1 MKKSLLLTFGLS
13 LLLVVGCN
21 AKQEVKKDNL
31 NSTERSSEKS
41 REPESVEF
49 TAKGTYKVGEDIE
62 QGDYYVV
69 LTKLEH
75 DENDTSKLT
84 EVDVNISDA
93 DDKYIDTVYFSSVGN
108 KERVKLEEG
117 MSFKIIDNGIEFKDF
132 TLSFLNNTDF
142 KKYESE
148 SKNSSTANNSNES
161 TINNGSVDTETT
173 KKIEDSQSVKVTD
186 LLADYDLFIQKIK
199 TTSEK
204 ASSMSELESMN
215 AVTDLIQEQTNLTS
229 KLDDLKSQELTDDEN
244 TQLMNKSVDMLQ
256 EYTVLM
262 NKLQNK

>member
-1 MKKSLLLTFGLS
+1 MKKSLLLTLVLG
-13 LLLVVGCN
+13 LLLVAGCN
-21 AKQEVKKDNL
+21 AKEEVKKDNP
-31 NSTERSSEKS
+31 NTTEISSEKS
-41 REPESVEF
+41 REPKSVEF

-75 DENDTSKLT
+75 DENDTSNLT

-93 DDKYIDTVYFSSVGN
+93 NDKYIDTVYFSSVGN
-108 KERVKLEEG
+108 KERVKLEKG
-117 MSFKIIDNGIEFKDF
+117 MSFKVIDNGIEFKDF

-148 SKNSSTANNSNES
+148 NQSTANNSNES
-161 TINNGSVDTETT
+161 TINNKSVETKPSKT
-173 KKIEDSQSVKVTD
+173 VDDSQNVKVTD
-186 LLADYDLFIQKIK
+186 LLADYDSFIQKIK

-204 ASSMSELESMN
+204 ASSMSEIESMN

-229 KLDDLKSQELTDDEN
+229 KLDNLKSQELTDDEN

-262 NKLQNK
+262 NKLQKQ